1 MYRRLID
8 SRSGACLPR
17 GKGGGVGATIS
28 VSAVADVSL
37 YLMVGAL
44 QLEDFRHV
52 VLLSLSLSPDLCE
65 ETKPISLAFYCT
77 IFLSCQNLHANL
89 FSNTY
94 HLIFSPI

>member
-52 VLLSLSLSPDLCE
+52 VLLSLSLTRFVRGDEAHLVDVLLYNFFIMSKSPR
-65 ETKPISLAFYCT
+65 
-77 IFLSCQNLHANL
+77 
-89 FSNTY
+89 
-94 HLIFSPI
+94 